1 MLFDSKAFDKSIS
14 WYISTLLLI
23 PLIVLTYYL
32 LYINMGEN
40 KASGITGVL
49 ILFSYSQFFFQ
60 RRKLIYLLRTVGLF
74 YVFGILSTLLISYT
88 YLYTQY
94 DWISLLVIVQI
105 FIFTQILGKTSF
117 LSDKGMENLTQIVN
131 ERMDR
136 KWYHGLVGS
145 KTQLKENKSF
155 ILDILIFI
163 VLIAIALFI
172 KDKLF

>member
-1 MLFDSKAFDKSIS
+1 MLFDSKILDKSIN

-23 PLIVLTYYL
+23 PLIVLTYYIS
-32 LYINMGEN
+32 YINMGEN

-60 RRKLIYLLRTVGLF
+60 RRKLHYLLRTVGLF

-94 DWISLLVIVQI
+94 DWLSLLVIVQI
-105 FIFTQILGKTSF
+105 FIFIQILGKTSF
-117 LSDKGMENLTQIVN
+117 LSDEGMEDLTQIVN
-131 ERMDR
+131 ERMNK
-136 KWYHGLVGS
+136 KWYHGLIDS
-145 KTQLKENKSF
+145 KTQLKESKAF
-155 ILDILIFI
+155 ILDILVFI
-163 VLIAIALFI
+163 VLIAIVLFI